1 MIASWYLSVK
11 QRALLRNRA
20 PRNKAFC
27 LTKSERDLFRFGLRF
42 IKSRYDSELQ
52 EVRVIPISTIE
63 GKSQIIKSSEGDI
76 VLFDYEEANAITFLL
91 IREFGRFPPI
101 HFYNEFLIRAS
112 EQLLLNGENSAAL
125 RVSQLPNIRF
135 SELAERQGNSPR
147 FRSNF
152 DLAALPAAEFCTK
165 FVPLTLLFHELGHII
180 FDRSKNV
187 FALKSFVR
195 RAFQAGNAT
204 ESIMG
209 QNFTV
214 PDIVLKIGSNNDI
227 IGQNIEGTKFAR
239 IWKAREDA
247 FVEEAFCDCISLINC
262 CEIAID
268 DGVSADILVAVF
280 LKIFLFSE
288 ANNRV
293 KAAASAVPH
302 SKSEGNVC
310 FTISTTGFRIYCL
323 SQFIRSVQAGEF
335 VIPNPTR
342 EYLRTISSETIGS
355 IDGYDNVS
363 DSLMS
368 NQLYQM
374 TRAAIARGVCKPF
387 ENDLSL
393 SLEKAFVKLE
403 RDRAAEDKNGPTN
416 IGEKFIRSQM
426 RLLNSPHQMPD
437 NLFAIE
443 DTYDKKLDNLPF
455 FRGFC
460 CAVRDLAATIY
471 APDAF
476 AKRFNINLDASNVG
490 SSLELL
496 ELARSSRAVARERN
510 IELVPD
516 LTSWTV

>member
-1 MIASWYLSVK
+1 MIDDWHLSID
-11 QRALLRNRA
+11 QRALLRKHA
-20 PRNKAFC
+20 ARNKAFC
-27 LTKSERDLFRFGLRF
+27 LTKKERELFRFGLSF
-42 IKSRYDSELQ
+42 LESRYGEELQ
-52 EVRVIPISTIE
+52 DVRAIPLSTIE
-63 GKSQIIKSSEGDI
+63 SKSQILSTSEGNI
-76 VLFDYEEANAITFLL
+76 VIFDYEEANAITFLL
-91 IREFGRFPPI
+91 IREFGRLPAI

-112 EQLLLNGENSAAL
+112 EKLLLNGENSAAL

-135 SELAERQGNSPR
+135 SELSEHQGTSPR

-152 DLAALPAAEFCTK
+152 DLAALPAAEFCSK

-195 RAFQAGNAT
+195 RAFEAGNST
-204 ESIMG
+204 ENMMG

-239 IWKAREDA
+239 IWDARNDA
-247 FVEEAFCDCISLINC
+247 FIEEAFCDCISLISC

-268 DGVSADILVAVF
+268 DGVSADILVQVF

-288 ANNRV
+288 AINRV
-293 KAAASAVPH
+293 RAAASAVPH
-302 SKSEGNVC
+302 SKSEGDVC

-323 SQFIRSVQAGEF
+323 SQFIRSAQAGEF
-335 VIPNPTR
+335 EMPARTR
-342 EYLRTISSETIGS
+342 EYLKTISSEAIGE
-355 IDGYDNVS
+355 IEGYDNVS

-374 TRAAIARGVCKPF
+374 ARAAIARGVCKPF

-403 RDRAAEDKNGPTN
+403 RDRAAEDKNSPKD
-416 IGEKFIRSQM
+416 IGEKFLRSQM
-426 RLLNSPHQMPD
+426 RLLNGPHQMPD

-443 DTYDKKLDNLPF
+443 DTYDQKLDNLPF

-476 AKRFNINLDASNVG
+476 AERFNVNLNASNVG
-490 SSLELL
+490 SPLELL

-510 IELVPD
+510 LELVPD